1 MSSTRR
7 DFVRQSAAAAAGAV
21 AGIPIEAISQ
31 GTVPQAGSAQLTW
44 SKAPCRFCGTGCGA
58 RSTSMVDRTWPCT
71 FRRSHCA
78 STMPR

>member
-31 GTVPQAGSAQLTW
+31 GTVPQAGSAQLTGTRRHAA
-44 SKAPCRFCGTGCGA
+44 SAAPA
-58 RSTSMVDRTWPCT
+58 
-71 FRRSHCA
+71 A
-78 STMPR
+78 A